1 MQLLKYIPVVAL
13 LAAFSCSERAQEQV
27 AADDAALLT
36 PEMRALDSIST
47 LIDKNPGNNDLLN
60 ARAKMLI
67 AQGNLNYALADIGR
81 VLLRDSTK
89 AEYFLTIADIY
100 FQRNEPKRCLRA
112 LEKARSLD
120 GRNLDALY
128 RLAQFNLYLE
138 KHQECINL
146 ANEMLKVDAQDDR
159 PFFIKALAFR
169 DMKDTARAIENYLLA
184 AEQNPDNFDVQMDL
198 GVLHYGKKSPL
209 AESFLRNALAI
220 RPDDVGVLYALGMAY
235 QRAGKAEE
243 AIATYTDITDI
254 DSTHGNA
261 YYNIGYVHFTAF
273 EDYVTALEFFQ
284 KAAQVAPDYLDAI
297 YMRGACYEA
306 MGNVELAKREY
317 SYLLQL
323 APNHAKGAQ
332 RMNVLL
338 KKR

>member
-1 MQLLKYIPVVAL
+1 MQLLRYLSIAVL
-13 LAAFSCSERAQEQV
+13 LAAFACGERAQEQLANDSV
-27 AADDAALLT
+27 PLT
-36 PEMRALDSIST
+36 PELRALDSIST

-67 AQGNLNYALADIGR
+67 AQGNLDYALTDIGR
-81 VLLRDSTK
+81 VLMRDSTK

-112 LEKARSLD
+112 LEKARALD

-138 KHQECINL
+138 KHQECIDL

-169 DMKDTARAIENYLLA
+169 DMKDTTRAIENYLLA

-220 RPDDVGVLYALGMAY
+220 RPDDAGVLYALGMAY
-235 QRAGKAEE
+235 QQAGKAEE
-243 AIATYTDITDI
+243 AIATYTELTEI
-254 DSTHGNA
+254 DSSHGNA

-297 YMRGACYEA
+297 YMRGACYESL
-306 MGNVELAKREY
+306 GNTELAKREY

-323 APNHAKGAQ
+323 APNHGRAAQ
-332 RMNVLL
+332 RMNALL
-338 KKR
+338 AKG

>member
-1 MQLLKYIPVVAL
+1 MQLLRYIPVVAM
-13 LAAFSCSERAQEQV
+13 LAALACGDRLQEQV
-27 AADDAALLT
+27 ANDDAAVFT

-67 AQGNLNYALADIGR
+67 SQGNLDYALTDIGR

-89 AEYFLTIADIY
+89 AAYFLTIADIY

-120 GRNLDALY
+120 DKNLDALY

-146 ANEMLKVDAQDDR
+146 ANEMLKLDAQDDR

-169 DMKDTARAIENYLLA
+169 DMKDTARAIENYLFA

-198 GVLHYGKKSPL
+198 GVLHYGNRNPL

-220 RPDDVGVLYALGMAY
+220 RPNDVGATYALGMTY
-235 QRAGKAEE
+235 QQAGRTEE
-243 AIATYTDITDI
+243 AIATYTNLTKL
-254 DSTHGNA
+254 DSTNGNA
-261 YYNIGYVHFTAF
+261 YYNIGYIHFTAL
-273 EDYVTALEFFQ
+273 EDYVTALELFQ
-284 KAAQVAPDYLDAI
+284 KAVQVAPDYLDAI
-297 YMRGACYEA
+297 YMRGACNEA
-306 MGNVELAKREY
+306 LGNVELAKREY

-323 APNHAKGAQ
+323 APNHAKAAQ
-332 RMNVLL
+332 RMNALL
-338 KKR
+338 AKR